1 MKRIVLLMT
10 LLVGLLLGNF
20 YAYGQESSNANRPVP
35 PPIEY
40 VTGYYKGE
48 EIEFKDGEILV
59 KFKNETEPYRKIK
72 VSNSKVIQSVEDYH
86 QKRNDVEWAEPNMVG
101 HAN

>member
-10 LLVGLLLGNF
+10 LLVGLLFGNF
-20 YAYGQESSNANRPVP
+20 YAYGQESNTGNRPMP
-35 PPIEY
+35 PPNKY
-40 VTGYYKGE
+40 VTGYYEGE
-48 EIEFKDGEILV
+48 EIESKDGEILV
-59 KFKNETEPYRKIK
+59 KFKNDTELYRKIK
-72 VSNSKVIQSVEDYH
+72 APNGTVIQSVEDY